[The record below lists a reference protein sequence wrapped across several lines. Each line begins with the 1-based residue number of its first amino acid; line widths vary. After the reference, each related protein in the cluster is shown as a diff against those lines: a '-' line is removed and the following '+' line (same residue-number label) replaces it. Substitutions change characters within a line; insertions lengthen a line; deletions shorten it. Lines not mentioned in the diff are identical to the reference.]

1 MSQVQKT
8 STNSLFGGL
17 TLWGRYSRIG
27 LATALIALILDQA
40 HKSWMIGAYGP
51 QEGPRFTVTSFFDV
65 VMVWNPGIS
74 YGLLPQDS
82 TTGRILLMTISLA
95 AVIALLIWIGNAANR
110 LIAVSLGLI
119 VGGALGN
126 LADRLIY
133 GKVADFFSFHYA
145 GFYWYVFNV
154 ADVAITAGVIGL
166 VLDWVVSAARGDG
179 GEGQQ

>member
-8 STNSLFGGL
+8 SASGLFGGL
-17 TLWGRYSRIG
+17 TLWGRYSLIG
-27 LATALIALILDQA
+27 VASALIALILDQA

-82 TTGRILLMTISLA
+82 TTGRILLMTVSLA
-95 AVIALLIWIGNAANR
+95 AVIALFIWIGNAANR

-126 LADRLIY
+126 VVDRLVY

-154 ADVAITAGVIGL
+154 ADVAITAGVVGL
-166 VLDWVVSAARGDG
+166 VLDWLMPAGRGG
-179 GEGQQ
+179 WGRQR

>member
-1 MSQVQKT
+1 MSEVQKT
-8 STNSLFGGL
+8 SASGLFGGL
-17 TLWGRYSRIG
+17 ALWGRHSRIG
-27 LATALIALILDQA
+27 LAIAFVALVLDQA
-40 HKSWMIGAYGP
+40 HKSWMIAAYGP

-74 YGLLPQDS
+74 YGLLPQGS
-82 TTGRILLMTISLA
+82 TTGRILLMTVSLA

-126 LADRLIY
+126 VADRLIY
-133 GKVADFFSFHYA
+133 GKVADFFSLHYA

-154 ADVAITAGVIGL
+154 ADVAITAGVVGL
-166 VLDWVVSAARGDG
+166 ILDWLVAPRSQ
-179 GEGQQ
+179 GQR